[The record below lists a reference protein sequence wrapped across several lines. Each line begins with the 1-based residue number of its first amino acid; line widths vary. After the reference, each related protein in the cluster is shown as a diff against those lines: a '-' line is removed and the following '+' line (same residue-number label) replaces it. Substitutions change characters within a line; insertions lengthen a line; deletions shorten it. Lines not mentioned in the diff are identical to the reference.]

1 MKKYITLFALMLA
14 SLGFVNAQTAAL
26 GTKEKI
32 TSRKHVKLHS
42 SHFEKMKPDK
52 RMAHNSTK
60 AFKEVRI
67 RQCHPDGYSMRYTSP
82 AKMNSRSWKKVKNK
96 TFGTYTMK

>member
-1 MKKYITLFALMLA
+1 MKRYITLIALMIA
-14 SLGFVNAQTAAL
+14 SLGFANAQSAAM

-32 TSRKHVKLHS
+32 NSRKHLKVHS

-52 RMAHNSTK
+52 RMAHNSTR
-60 AFKEVRI
+60 AFKEVHF
-67 RQCHPDGYSMRYTSP
+67 RQCHPDGYSMIYRSP
-82 AKMNSRSWKKVKNK
+82 NKMNDRNWKRVKNK